1 MPRKSGS
8 GSSAFGAYGP
18 RGPRCR
24 ECGRQFNER
33 TAGALNRTQY
43 PSDRIALVVPWRL
56 RYRLTLRDLSEMFL
70 ARGLVSVA
78 RRCVSGRRS
87 PLPIPS
93 DELRQRRGR
102 RRPSATCHWSQDS
115 AETSPAGRDSCVSAP
130 SRAGQ
135 SPCGQF
141 DRSPPRWPASAA
153 EHCAALYTR
162 MRTTQSPNRTNGPRV
177 TVATVAGESGS
188 QDKVKTTKGNV
199 KWPADQPPGSQR
211 MRRRRA
217 LLRMEFPLGPLPPR
231 KGSPRGSTACP

>member
-102 RRPSATCHWSQDS
+102 RRPSATCHWSQDFS
-115 AETSPAGRDSCVSAP
+115 RDITGRPRFVRICSI
-130 SRAGQ
+130 SR
-135 SPCGQF
+135 
-141 DRSPPRWPASAA
+141 R
-153 EHCAALYTR
+153 
-162 MRTTQSPNRTNGPRV
+162 
-177 TVATVAGESGS
+177 TVALRPVRPITPKMAGIGRGALRRTLHPDEDYAVS
-188 QDKVKTTKGNV
+188 QPD
-199 KWPADQPPGSQR
+199 
-211 MRRRRA
+211 
-217 LLRMEFPLGPLPPR
+217 
-231 KGSPRGSTACP
+231 

>member
-43 PSDRIALVVPWRL
+43 PSDGIALVVPWRL

-115 AETSPAGRDSCVSAP
+115 AETSPAGRDLLHLAQD
-130 SRAGQ
+130 SRPAASSTDHPQDG
-135 SPCGQF
+135 
-141 DRSPPRWPASAA
+141 RHRPR
-153 EHCAALYTR
+153 
-162 MRTTQSPNRTNGPRV
+162 
-177 TVATVAGESGS
+177 
-188 QDKVKTTKGNV
+188 
-199 KWPADQPPGSQR
+199 
-211 MRRRRA
+211 
-217 LLRMEFPLGPLPPR
+217 
-231 KGSPRGSTACP
+231 STAPHFTPG